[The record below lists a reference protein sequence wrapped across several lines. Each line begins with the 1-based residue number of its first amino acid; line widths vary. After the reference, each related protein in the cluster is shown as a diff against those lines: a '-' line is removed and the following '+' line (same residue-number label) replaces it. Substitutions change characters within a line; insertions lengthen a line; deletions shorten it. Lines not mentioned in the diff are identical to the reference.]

1 MSVPDLKCHVL
12 PVPVSLEPLASGLS
26 APWHPAASDIL
37 RAMSCIQWPKPR
49 EPMASSFSSSV
60 ESRLRPG
67 IQAGSQQ
74 RGISNIPF
82 PSILTCGLDL
92 AASEKQGWSIPGGTK
107 LPFGPLSFRL
117 RNSINI
123 ANMWSQGIVP
133 VRKRLPNAS
142 AQYLVLK
149 AK

>member
-1 MSVPDLKCHVL
+1 MSCSPCACIFGATCIRFI
-12 PVPVSLEPLASGLS
+12 SSLAS
-26 APWHPAASDIL
+26 
-37 RAMSCIQWPKPR
+37 SCIGHSSCNVVHSVAKAR

-60 ESRLRPG
+60 DSRLRPG